1 MSPKETAELE
11 KKPAA
16 RKTAEKKEAAKKTT
30 AKKSPAKKA
39 VKADKTE
46 GAKAVPKKAPA
57 KKAPAKKPAAKKAAV
72 SKEAKAAKAI
82 DQSPKEAQAVMN
94 ALAEGAALGAEIQ
107 RETSEILDAP
117 YQDIAIAILASRTEL
132 AKKSAA
138 ENNAQK
144 NLAARSKAAA
154 KAAAKGYKKPARKK
168 AKKNAVG
175 QSKAAAAKDTKV
187 IANEIKAGA
196 KIYRGIE
203 EVPGMDYA
211 EVVAAAMTD
220 AANAARAELA
230 AKSFNENN
238 AQKNLSARSEAAKQA
253 FILEQSHQS
262 EKALDQGLA
271 TVAAETMD
279 GEKYLEEVAAVK
291 GAPYEKAP
299 KASKAK
305 PAKKVS
311 AKEAFIQ
318 EGSHQSEK
326 AMDEGI
332 ATIAAEYKDGL
343 TYLEEV
349 AKVKGTP
356 YEDVTNP
363 SKEAVAKAKEA
374 EILAGSHQSKEA
386 LAQGLATEAAET
398 MDGEKYLE
406 EVAAVKGAPYEAID
420 EAVAA
425 SRAELAKKS
434 AAENNAQKNL
444 SARSKAAAKA
454 AAKGFKKPTR
464 KKAKKNAADQT
475 KAVQNKIVS
484 DIEAEIKAGAN
495 IMKMI
500 PEVPGTPYEKT
511 LKEVEDKAAMES
523 RKVLASR
530 TRPAFGA
537 ANSAASQEETDFY
550 NTLDNQT
557 LIEMAQALGLD
568 MDYDTLKKELE
579 LSPDIDVQTQKYL
592 KEIEKSGA
600 KYSFGKDG
608 FSKNV
613 VPFLT
618 ARIAATLPNKAA
630 DNVALARKISKDIDR
645 MLINDSANDTAIYND
660 LFDDVKK
667 VLMYAQHNNLHS
679 LEEVEQAIPTDLSK
693 LVDRFMTVAYTI
705 LPGWQYNDVKYYEGF
720 LYSVMA
726 QFDDLATWQNRALMD
741 IADLYIKHGDY
752 QKGNDGY
759 GYVLR
764 ENDLKDQIYYR
775 FAKVYE
781 PFDLQRAKGIAGDAL
796 KIIDGRYTYYPQI
809 LEILNR

>member
-46 GAKAVPKKAPA
+46 GAKAAPKKAPA

-154 KAAAKGYKKPARKK
+154 KAAAKGYKKPA
-168 AKKNAVG
+168 
-175 QSKAAAAKDTKV
+175 
-187 IANEIKAGA
+187 
-196 KIYRGIE
+196 
-203 EVPGMDYA
+203 
-211 EVVAAAMTD
+211 
-220 AANAARAELA
+220 
-230 AKSFNENN
+230 
-238 AQKNLSARSEAAKQA
+238 
-253 FILEQSHQS
+253 
-262 EKALDQGLA
+262 
-271 TVAAETMD
+271 
-279 GEKYLEEVAAVK
+279 
-291 GAPYEKAP
+291 
-299 KASKAK
+299 
-305 PAKKVS
+305 
-311 AKEAFIQ
+311 
-318 EGSHQSEK
+318 
-326 AMDEGI
+326 
-332 ATIAAEYKDGL
+332 
-343 TYLEEV
+343 
-349 AKVKGTP
+349 
-356 YEDVTNP
+356 
-363 SKEAVAKAKEA
+363 
-374 EILAGSHQSKEA
+374 
-386 LAQGLATEAAET
+386 
-398 MDGEKYLE
+398 
-406 EVAAVKGAPYEAID
+406 
-420 EAVAA
+420 
-425 SRAELAKKS
+425 
-434 AAENNAQKNL
+434 
-444 SARSKAAAKA
+444 
-454 AAKGFKKPTR
+454 R